1 MKCKNLSQETKR
13 LLTKEVG
20 GTLCCKSV
28 QCVISLQGKS
38 FLLDPKRFE
47 NVFIAREV
55 TPIRHSRR
63 FQNVLG
69 LMRMTSLVKKWHIL
83 HFCNKEFH
91 QLPLL
96 ADEFPPPKG
105 VCIWHQHRASRWN
118 FEQWMVCVLQLWPLL
133 THWCSHFGFCE
144 NFGILLS

>member
-1 MKCKNLSQETKR
+1 MKCKNLSRETKR

-55 TPIRHSRR
+55 TPIRHWKR

-69 LMRMTSLVKKWHIL
+69 LMRMTSLVKKWHIV

-91 QLPLL
+91 QLPVL
-96 ADEFPPPKG
+96 ADALTHDTDF
-105 VCIWHQHRASRWN
+105 CISYQCISSRRK
-118 FEQWMVCVLQLWPLL
+118 FERWMVCVLKLWPLL
-133 THWCSHFGFCE
+133 THWRSY
-144 NFGILLS
+144 